1 MQTWRAKTKD
11 SLALLWQALREF
23 SGEAALER
31 RLQHSCHCQKDAIKE
46 AWEERF
52 GGIHRCC

>member
-1 MQTWRAKTKD
+1 MTAWRTKAA
-11 SLALLWQALREF
+11 SLFAAIWQALREL

-31 RLQHSCHCQKDAIKE
+31 RLQRSCHCQKDAIKE

>member
-1 MQTWRAKTKD
+1 MSAGRTAAVRWLR
-11 SLALLWQALREF
+11 WVWHALREL
-23 SGEAALER
+23 SGEVALER
-31 RLQHSCHCQKDAIKE
+31 RMQQDCHCQKDAIKE